1 MSLLPRSHT
10 QFQTKE
16 YWDSFFQKRSSPFEW
31 YGEYLDLCHVLHK
44 YLKPQ
49 NKVLIIGCGNSKLSE
64 DLYDV
69 GFQGIENIDISETV
83 IKQMTVKNKDKRPLM
98 RFIVMDILSMS
109 YGSDV
114 FDCVL
119 DKGTLDAIFVNEM
132 DETLK
137 KVNRMFAE
145 VKRVLKTGGRYICI
159 TLAQEHILNHL
170 LARHSDGWVVR
181 VHKVEQ
187 GEEAMGIGST
197 LPVFIFVMT
206 KMMTIPGRPSVQVHC
221 MRL

>member
-1 MSLLPRSHT
+1 
-10 QFQTKE
+10 
-16 YWDSFFQKRSSPFEW
+16 
-31 YGEYLDLCHVLHK
+31 
-44 YLKPQ
+44 
-49 NKVLIIGCGNSKLSE
+49 
-64 DLYDV
+64 
-69 GFQGIENIDISETV
+69 
-83 IKQMTVKNKDKRPLM
+83 MTVKNKDKRPLM

-206 KMMTIPGRPSVQVHC
+206 KMMTIPGRPSVQV
-221 MRL
+221 